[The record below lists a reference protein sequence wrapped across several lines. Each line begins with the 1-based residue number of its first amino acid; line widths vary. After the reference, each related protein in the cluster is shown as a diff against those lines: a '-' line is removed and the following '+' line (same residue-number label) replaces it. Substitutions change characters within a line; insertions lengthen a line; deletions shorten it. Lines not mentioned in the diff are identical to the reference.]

1 MLGPFFNKTCNLN
14 SKKYDSFKLAGF
26 RLLTLFLLLP
36 LFLCVIP
43 VKAESAQL
51 NGFSIIDP
59 LVPLEEILSGGP
71 PRDGIP
77 SIDSP
82 NFVLAS
88 EVDWLL
94 PNSQILGLEIEHDVR
109 AYPLAILNWH
119 EIVNDTVGDV
129 PVSIT
134 YCPLC
139 GTGMAFRRDI
149 RGSFTTFGVSGLLY
163 NSDLLLYDRESASLW
178 SQIMGQAISGPRKGE
193 RLVSVP
199 VEHTTWD
206 EWIKRNPNTKVL
218 SLDTGYRRD
227 YSRSPYGD
235 YDENGDIYF
244 PLSFRSSQY
253 HPKERVIGIEING
266 KFKAYPFK
274 ELSRVNSPL
283 EDSVDG
289 QKLFLEFKLESRNGI
304 IRNSQGKVLPSINA
318 FWFAWYAFHPQ
329 TQIYRTGN

>member
-1 MLGPFFNKTCNLN
+1 MLGTFFNKRCNLN
-14 SKKYDSFKLAGF
+14 SRKYDFLKLAGA
-26 RLLTLFLLLP
+26 RLSTLLLHLTLFL
-36 LFLCVIP
+36 CVFP
-43 VKAESAQL
+43 AKAESAQR

-82 NFVLAS
+82 KFVSAS
-88 EVDWLL
+88 EADWLL
-94 PNSQILGLEIEHDVR
+94 PNSQILGLEVESDFR

-139 GTGMAFRRDI
+139 GTGMAFRRDFN
-149 RGSFTTFGVSGLLY
+149 GKQTTFGVSGLLY

-193 RLVSVP
+193 RLVAVP
-199 VEHTTWD
+199 VEHTTWE
-206 EWIKRNPNTKVL
+206 EWKNKNPNTKVL

-235 YDENGDIYF
+235 YDVNGDIYF

-253 HPKERVIGIEING
+253 HPKERVIRIEIDG
-266 KFKAYPFK
+266 QFKAYPFT
-274 ELSRVNSPL
+274 ELSRINSPL
-283 EDSVDG
+283 
-289 QKLFLEFKLESRNGI
+289 
-304 IRNSQGKVLPSINA
+304 
-318 FWFAWYAFHPQ
+318 
-329 TQIYRTGN
+329 